1 MAICKVEGVDSFEKL
16 ELGPL
21 LRHPL
26 VLHYFSLSPG
36 VTEVFKITGKE
47 VCSLL
52 WNFMDKKKK
61 KKKSKNVDDTVQ
73 IEEFL
78 DFVAKKRSVASKE
91 ELCLR
96 IQSLGMH
103 ISVIRKAMSLET
115 ATFKK
120 PLDNAKKKTLYNAKK
135 KTLDN
140 AKMKSKRRRP
150 LLWALKKQLDERF
163 SSISQRVESF
173 SSVQKVFCGKHTR
186 FGSSGSDEGEN
197 IDDEDFGSEDERTE
211 DANLRSQNVASSS
224 DRVSS
229 CPYPSEIE
237 EMTRLGLKGE
247 ANGHLAPASP
257 RHNESCSGSSKKK
270 RKYENPSST
279 MSAPSGSSKKKRKPE
294 DQGRT
299 VSKVVVELDVDTVD
313 NSKEIEEANNCN
325 EADLAIANHS
335 IKTFITTWKEA
346 CRDHS
351 VPEVC

>member
-1 MAICKVEGVDSFEKL
+1 MYDLEVAICKYEGVDSFEKL

-26 VLHYFSLSPG
+26 VLHYFSLNSD
-36 VTEVFKITGKE
+36 VTKVFKITSKE

-52 WNFMDKKKK
+52 WKFMDKKKK
-61 KKKSKNVDDTVQ
+61 SKNHDDAVQ

-78 DFVAKKRSVASKE
+78 DFVAKKRSVASKL

-115 ATFKK
+115 ATLKK
-120 PLDNAKKKTLYNAKK
+120 PI
-135 KTLDN
+135 DN